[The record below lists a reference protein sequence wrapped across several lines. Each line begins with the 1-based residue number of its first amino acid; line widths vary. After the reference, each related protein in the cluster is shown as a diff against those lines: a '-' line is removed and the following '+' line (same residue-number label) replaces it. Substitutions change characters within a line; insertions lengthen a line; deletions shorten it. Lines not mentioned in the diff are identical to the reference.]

1 MTLNPALADAKY
13 CPRCGRPPRSPTRA
27 RSPARTA
34 ATAPTTTRSRWPPRS
49 RSPATGDIV
58 LLRRGFDPGKDLW
71 TFPGGFVDLGETV
84 EEAAQRETR
93 EEIQADVELTDLVG
107 RVLARRRAGR
117 PHRLRRPI
125 EDEPQTT
132 AEALQVQAFAP
143 DEIPWEELAFW
154 STTNALK
161 RLPRALL
168 TLRRAVALAA
178 VVVATLAGGYL
189 ALVSFRQDRVLSV
202 GTIRLSVSPGHQGAL
217 DIYVPLV
224 DWGARF
230 EAIPLPAR
238 LRIDLRTVDR
248 NTVKKVADGA
258 QIDVDS
264 VREGRARP
272 DRHLP
277 AQPDPRR
284 AAVRGVARDADRV
297 RRARRRH
304 AGAQV
309 HGRTALG
316 TAIIVAAALV
326 LFLPPRGQIDKP
338 QYYAFGPDIPRALER
353 GRGRAAR
360 LAALDQELNAQL
372 VGLARL
378 VIAPAN
384 RRTLDDRPRFTL
396 ASDLHNNIFAI
407 PILER
412 TAAKGPVF
420 FPGDLTDRGSPIE
433 ASLTR
438 RVINVGRPFVFSP
451 GNHDSDQLA
460 NGLAREGAIVLTRT
474 GRLDGKGDTTGRP
487 IVNVKGIRVA
497 GYDDP
502 YERHAGEGFADLF
515 RVPGPD
521 EIERFA
527 TWLRPIRDD
536 VDIVMVHNPALL
548 PEAVRELDAEHRAH
562 PLLFLVG
569 HTHHSSLT
577 RTPGATI
584 INSGTVGAG
593 GTGSLLKHLDV
604 GIARVTYEM
613 TPRFTPL
620 AVDQIEI
627 DPRSGNATAR
637 RERLDEP
644 VDG

>member
-1 MTLNPALADAKY
+1 M
-13 CPRCGRPPRSPTRA
+13 
-27 RSPARTA
+27 
-34 ATAPTTTRSRWPPRS
+34 
-49 RSPATGDIV
+49 
-58 LLRRGFDPGKDLW
+58 
-71 TFPGGFVDLGETV
+71 
-84 EEAAQRETR
+84 
-93 EEIQADVELTDLVG
+93 
-107 RVLARRRAGR
+107 
-117 PHRLRRPI
+117 
-125 EDEPQTT
+125 
-132 AEALQVQAFAP
+132 
-143 DEIPWEELAFW
+143 
-154 STTNALK
+154 
-161 RLPRALL
+161 
-168 TLRRAVALAA
+168 
-178 VVVATLAGGYL
+178 
-189 ALVSFRQDRVLSV
+189 
-202 GTIRLSVSPGHQGAL
+202 
-217 DIYVPLV
+217 PLV

-248 NTVKKVADGA
+248 NTVKKVAAGHK
-258 QIDVDS
+258 IDVDR
-264 VREGRARP
+264 VRKDAR
-272 DRHLP
+272 DQIATYLRNLILVVLLC
-277 AQPDPRR
+277 A
-284 AAVRGVARDADRV
+284 ASLGTLTAFAVRG
-297 RRARRRH
+297 
-304 AGAQV
+304 GATPALKYTV
-309 HGRTALG
+309 GTALG
-316 TAIIVAAALV
+316 TAIIIAAALI
-326 LFLPPRGQIDKP
+326 LFLPPRGKIDKP
-338 QYYAFGPDIPRALER
+338 EYYAFGPDIPRALSAVEAAQR
-353 GRGRAAR
+353 GSQ
-360 LAALDQELNAQL
+360 ALDQELNSQL

-378 VIAPAN
+378 VTAPAN
-384 RRTLDDRPRFTL
+384 RPTLDDRPRFTL

-433 ASLTR
+433 ASLTK
-438 RVINVGRPFVFSP
+438 RVINVGSPFVFSP

-474 GRLDGKGDTTGRP
+474 GRLDGKGDTSGRP
-487 IVNVKGIRVA
+487 IINVKGIRVA

-515 RVPGPD
+515 RIPGPD

-548 PEAVRELDAEHRAH
+548 PDALKELDEENRAT

-577 RTPGATI
+577 RTPGATV

-613 TPRFTPL
+613 TPRFHPL

-644 VDG
+644 LDG